1 MSDRHTQGHFSC
13 RTFEFQ
19 NRTNF
24 FCETI
29 ENLFFLSVFRYTESI
44 YFTGY
49 IIHFIYAY

>member
-1 MSDRHTQGHFSC
+1 MSHNNSSGYFSC

-19 NRTNF
+19 NRADF

-29 ENLFFLSVFRYTESI
+29 ENLFFLSVFRYTEII